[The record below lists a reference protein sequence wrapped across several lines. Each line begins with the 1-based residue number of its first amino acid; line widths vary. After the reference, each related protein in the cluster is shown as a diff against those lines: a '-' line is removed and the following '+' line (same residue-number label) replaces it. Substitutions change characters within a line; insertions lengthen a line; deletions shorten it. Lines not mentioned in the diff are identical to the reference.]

1 MKALINHCVVFP
13 SANRAEL
20 RQEAVPELKSD
31 EVLVESV
38 YSAVSAGTEG
48 ANLRHEPNTV
58 TAEYGFP
65 HYPGYSTAGRVI
77 QTGAAVTTLT
87 FGDRVIVPWGGH
99 RLYTVKKAA
108 QVYPIADDNTDLR
121 DAALAHIASFS
132 LLGVRK
138 LKLELG
144 ESCAVAGMGILGAF
158 AVQFARLSGG
168 VEVIALDLDPARR
181 ALALR
186 LGATAAFSPLEPEL
200 AAKVKAAAGG
210 DGPDAAVEV
219 TGSAV
224 ALQQALEYIAW
235 EGRISL
241 LGCTRVSDEPI
252 DFYKFVHRRGITL
265 VGAHTFTR
273 AKLESS
279 PGRWTEFDDYR
290 TILKL
295 AAAGRLEAKSL
306 ITETVS
312 PLAAPEVY
320 AALADR
326 GHAAPLGIMFDWQ
339 QLK

>member
-1 MKALINHCVVFP
+1 MKALTNYTVVFP
-13 SANRAEL
+13 AANQAKL
-20 RQEAVPELKSD
+20 STEAVPELKDD
-31 EVLVESV
+31 EVLAESV

-48 ANLRHEPNTV
+48 ANLRYEPNTV

-77 QTGAAVTTLT
+77 QVGAAVTALT
-87 FGDRVIVPWGGH
+87 VGDRVIVPWGGH

-108 QVYPIADDNTDLR
+108 QVYRITDDTVDLR

-144 ESCAVAGMGILGAF
+144 ETAAVAGMGILGAF
-158 AVQFARLSGG
+158 AVQFARLSGAVG
-168 VEVIALDLDPARR
+168 VIALDLDPARR

-186 LGATAAFSPLEPEL
+186 LGATAAFSPQDSEL
-200 AAKVKAAAGG
+200 VAKVKAATGG
-210 DGPDAAVEV
+210 DGPDAVVEV
-219 TGSAV
+219 SGSSS
-224 ALQQALEYIAW
+224 ALQQALEYINW

-241 LGCTRVSDEPI
+241 LGCTRVSDVPI

-279 PGRWTEFDDYR
+279 PGRWTEFDDYH
-290 TILKL
+290 TFLKL
-295 AAAGRLEAKSL
+295 VAAGRLEAKSL
-306 ITETVS
+306 IAETVS
-312 PLAAPEVY
+312 PMAAPQIY

-326 GHAAPLGIMFDWQ
+326 GNVAPLGIMFDWQ

>member
-1 MKALINHCVVFP
+1 MKQLINDCVVFP
-13 SANRAEL
+13 AANQAEL
-20 RQEAVPELKSD
+20 RQEAVPELKAD

-38 YSAVSAGTEG
+38 YSVVSAGTEG

-77 QTGAAVTTLT
+77 QTGTAVTVLAV
-87 FGDRVIVPWGGH
+87 GDRVIVPWGGH
-99 RLYTVKKAA
+99 RRYTVKKAD
-108 QVYPIADDNTDLR
+108 QLYPVTDDAIDLR
-121 DAALAHIASFS
+121 DAAVAHIASFS

-144 ESCAVAGMGILGAF
+144 ESCVVAGMGILGAF
-158 AVQFARLSGG
+158 AVQFARLSGA
-168 VEVIALDLDPARR
+168 VEVIALDFDPARQK
-181 ALALR
+181 LAIA
-186 LGATAAFSPLEPEL
+186 LGATAAFSPDDPEL
-200 AAKVKAAAGG
+200 TAKVRAITNG
-210 DGPDAAVEV
+210 GPDAVVEV
-219 TGSAV
+219 TGAAK

-241 LGCTRVSDEPI
+241 LGCTRVSDVPI
-252 DFYKFVHRRGITL
+252 DFYQFVHRRGITL

-273 AKLESS
+273 AKLESA

-295 AAAGRLEAKSL
+295 VAAGRLEAKSL
-306 ITETVS
+306 IAETVS
-312 PLAAPEVY
+312 PTAAPEVY
-320 AALADR
+320 ARLADR
-326 GHAAPLGIMFDWQ
+326 KNAVPLGIMFDWQ

>member
-1 MKALINHCVVFP
+1 MKTLTDYVVVFP
-13 SANRAEL
+13 AANQAEL
-20 RQEAVPELKSD
+20 RREQVRELKDD
-31 EVLVESV
+31 EILVESV

-87 FGDRVIVPWGGH
+87 VGDRVIVPWGGH
-99 RLYTVKKAA
+99 RLFTVKKAD
-108 QVYPIADDNTDLR
+108 QVYRITDNAIDLR

-158 AVQFARLSGG
+158 AVQFARLSGA
-168 VEVIALDLDPARR
+168 VEVIALDFDPARQR
-181 ALALR
+181 LAQK
-186 LGATAAFSPLEPEL
+186 LGATAVFSPAELDL

-210 DGPDAAVEV
+210 DGPDAVVEV
-219 TGSAV
+219 TGSAA
-224 ALQQALEYIAW
+224 ALQQALEYITW

-241 LGCTRVSDEPI
+241 LGCTRVSDVPV
-252 DFYKFVHRRGITL
+252 DFYKYVHRRGITL
-265 VGAHTFTR
+265 VGAHTSTR
-273 AKLESS
+273 ARLESS

-290 TILKL
+290 TFLKL
-295 AAAGRLEAKSL
+295 VAMGRLEAKSL
-306 ITETVS
+306 IAETVS
-312 PLAAPEVY
+312 PTAAPEVY
-320 AALADR
+320 ASLADR
-326 GHAAPLGIMFDWQ
+326 GHAAPLGMMFDWQ